1 MLTIFNIKDVGMT
14 EILTDVKYS
23 HLDITHSLSF
33 NEQVVLDH
41 ERTLR
46 VEDIYCNNLYYQ
58 NLTNKEE
65 LPQGFDF
72 QPREFEAQQSSTVIG
87 GEHNECEGENSV
99 IIGGTNNEN
108 LGASSVV
115 LGGSDNQCVG
125 SFTTTMGVNSVAKH
139 DHTLVWNSDTSN
151 NLCTTNTHQIMMN
164 PLNGLHFRLPPSDTV
179 WNEHLTEG
187 MACFCWDP
195 LLKQVCMKTKQGG
208 SYYKSTLPTPT
219 HELTIDLLVVDERVE
234 LTLVNPDR
242 S

>member
-1 MLTIFNIKDVGMT
+1 MT

-23 HLDITHSLSF
+23 HIDITHSLSF
-33 NEQVVLDH
+33 NEQIVLDREH
-41 ERTLR
+41 NLR
-46 VEDIYCNNLYYQ
+46 VEDIYCNNIYYQ
-58 NLTNKEE
+58 RLINNEE
-65 LPQGFDF
+65 DVVTKGFDF
-72 QPREFEAQQSSTVIG
+72 QPRLFEAQQSSTVIG

-164 PLNGLHFRLPPSDTV
+164 PLNGLHFRLPRSDTV

-208 SYYKSTLPTPT
+208 SYYKSTFPTPT
-219 HELTIDLLVVDERVE
+219 HEMTIDLLVVDERVK
-234 LTLVNPDR
+234 LTLVNPDH

>member
-1 MLTIFNIKDVGMT
+1 MT

-23 HLDITHSLSF
+23 HVDVTHSLSV
-33 NEQVVLDH
+33 NEQIVLDDK
-41 ERTLR
+41 RNLT
-46 VEDIYCNNLYYQ
+46 VEDIYCNRLYYQ
-58 NLTNKEE
+58 QIEHKERAIFNNATLFEEEGNLVR
-65 LPQGFDF
+65 GFD
-72 QPREFEAQQSSTVIG
+72 AHTQSMVIG

-115 LGGSDNQCVG
+115 LGGRDNQCVG

-139 DHTLVWNSDTSN
+139 DHTLVWNSDSSS
-151 NLCTTNTHQIMMN
+151 NLCTTNSHQILMN
-164 PLNGLHFRLPPSDTV
+164 PMNGLHFRLPHSNTV

-195 LLKQVCMKTKQGG
+195 VLNQVCMKTKQGG
-208 SYYKSTLPTPT
+208 GFYKSVLPTPT
-219 HELTIDLLVVDERVE
+219 HELTIDMHVVDEKVK
-234 LTLVNPDR
+234 LTLVNPDH